1 MSSRDLSRYVPARV
15 RRLGVAHL
23 HLRPLGPLAEGV
35 LSRRARPC
43 RRVAGSV
50 ARLPALPAPGL
61 VARLRSGR
69 FVRDALEQD
78 VGVGSGHT
86 ASLQR
91 ACRPRACRR
100 TPSTPHP
107 RRGARRPGPHRRAR
121 AGDLPA
127 RRGSLRRPA
136 RPRATRDHHRAR
148 ARRRNARRPPRRD
161 RVRRARGDLR
171 APRRSTPTTP
181 PGPLELAHRPP
192 LGRARAHPD
201 AGDTQP
207 PADLF
212 LDVSCELGVLPLVI
226 RGWSG
231 RREARRS
238 FGPG

>member
-1 MSSRDLSRYVPARV
+1 MPACCWFCRSSTCSTCPGPRSAPQVREVRQGCPRAGRRGRLKPHGLAPAG
-15 RRLGVAHL
+15 L
-23 HLRPLGPLAEGV
+23 PP
-35 LSRRARPC
+35 
-43 RRVAGSV
+43 
-50 ARLPALPAPGL
+50 ARLPPN
-61 VARLRSGR
+61 
-69 FVRDALEQD
+69 
-78 VGVGSGHT
+78 
-86 ASLQR
+86 SLD
-91 ACRPRACRR
+91 PS
-100 TPSTPHP
+100 PST
-107 RRGARRPGPHRRAR
+107 RRSPSWSSSPSR

-226 RGWSG
+226 RGCRINPRRALWSLCKRRAMRAEIRRSG
-231 RREARRS
+231 AGREA
-238 FGPG
+238 